1 MDAQT
6 DAQADGRTAGQAARF
21 PAAAPLAPGDEH
33 VRATAR
39 SEIAAG
45 VVSLTL
51 ARPNGGRLPD
61 WTPGSHIDLILPT
74 GAVRQFSL
82 CGDRWDPYTYEV
94 AVLREPDGRGGS
106 QYVHD
111 ELAVGD
117 VIGFGGP
124 RNNFPLVPSE
134 RYLFI
139 AGGIG
144 ITPLLPMI
152 VQADRLGADW
162 ELAYCGR
169 SRASMAF
176 ADQLAGYGRRVRILA
191 ADTADPTDPADPGDT
206 AGPGDTVDIA
216 GTADPADIA
225 GTADTAGTADR
236 AGTAGRA
243 HRENPAGPAPRRL
256 NVAAE
261 LASHDPARKVYCCGP
276 ARLLADVEHTA
287 RAWPAG
293 TLRTERFVARE
304 LGAPARDT
312 PFEVYLLRSGKVV
325 TVPPGLSVLEAVSAA
340 GSRILS
346 SCRQGLCG
354 TCETAVAAGTP
365 DHRDSILDDDERSGG
380 DCMFVCVS
388 RSLSDRLVLDL

>member
-6 DAQADGRTAGQAARF
+6 DGRTEDRAGGQAARF

-33 VRATAR
+33 VQVTAR

-51 ARPNGGRLPD
+51 ARPDGGRLPD

-82 CGDRWDPYTYEV
+82 CGDRWDPYTYQV

-111 ELAVGD
+111 QLAVGD
-117 VIGFGGP
+117 VVGFGGP
-124 RNNFPLVPSE
+124 RNNFPLVPSA

-191 ADTADPTDPADPGDT
+191 ASAADPADPGP
-206 AGPGDTVDIA
+206 AHPGPG
-216 GTADPADIA
+216 PAQQA
-225 GTADTAGTADR
+225 
-236 AGTAGRA
+236 
-243 HRENPAGPAPRRL
+243 RRL
-256 NVAAE
+256 DVTAE
-261 LASHDPARKVYCCGP
+261 LASNDPARKVYCCGP
-276 ARLLADVEHTA
+276 PRLLTPVEHAA
-287 RAWPAG
+287 RAWPPG

-325 TVPPGLSVLEAVSAA
+325 TVPPGISVLEAVAAA

>member
-6 DAQADGRTAGQAARF
+6 DAQADGRTHGQAARF

-33 VRATAR
+33 VRVTAR

-51 ARPNGGRLPD
+51 ARPDGGRLPD

-191 ADTADPTDPADPGDT
+191 ADTADPGNTADPGD
-206 AGPGDTVDIA
+206 AA
-216 GTADPADIA
+216 GTPNTAHLKNPAD
-225 GTADTAGTADR
+225 
-236 AGTAGRA
+236 
-243 HRENPAGPAPRRL
+243 PAPRRL
-256 NVAAE
+256 NVAAD

-325 TVPPGLSVLEAVSAA
+325 TVPPGVSVLEAVAAA

-365 DHRDSILDDDERSGG
+365 DHRDSILEDDERSGG

>member
-6 DAQADGRTAGQAARF
+6 DAQINGQLDAQITGQLDGHAAR
-21 PAAAPLAPGDEH
+21 AAESAATEAAPRVTGDEH
-33 VRATAR
+33 VQVTAR
-39 SEIAAG
+39 SEVATG
-45 VVSLTL
+45 VVTLTL
-51 ARPNGGRLPD
+51 GRPGGGRLPD
-61 WTPGSHIDLILPT
+61 WTPGSHIDLILPNGT
-74 GAVRQFSL
+74 VRQFSL
-82 CGDRWDPYTYEV
+82 CGDRWDPYTYQV
-94 AVLREPDGRGGS
+94 AVLREPGGRGGS

-111 ELAVGD
+111 QLAVGD
-117 VIGFGGP
+117 VVGFGGP

-152 VQADRLGADW
+152 VQADLLGADW

-169 SRASMAF
+169 SRTAMAF
-176 ADQLAGYGRRVRILA
+176 ADRLAGYGGRVRILA
-191 ADTADPTDPADPGDT
+191 GDPGDPGRT
-206 AGPGDTVDIA
+206 GPGDPSRT
-216 GTADPADIA
+216 
-225 GTADTAGTADR
+225 
-236 AGTAGRA
+236 
-243 HRENPAGPAPRRL
+243 NPGRRL
-256 NVAAE
+256 NIAAE
-261 LASHDPARKVYCCGP
+261 LAGNDPARKVYCCGP
-276 ARLLADVEHTA
+276 PPLLADVEQAA
-287 RAWPAG
+287 RDWPAG

-325 TVPPGLSVLEAVSAA
+325 IVPPGISVLEAVAAA